1 MKLNIRKIISHA
13 LIWAALISLHSIYF
27 PKLVR
32 PAGPPPFR
40 MEEFRQNPVEEEMP
54 PPSAP
59 PFTVVV
65 ILYLSLVSFYYL
77 NSLVLIP
84 KLLSRQKRWEYAFSV
99 FGCVLVFIALTII
112 PFLIINPGVPINR
125 GMLISSILLISLVFI
140 ASGIGQ
146 IIDLWFLSEKR
157 SKEIEYE
164 KRLNELSLLKAQI
177 NPHFLFNTLN
187 TIYSLASKKSDQTPE
202 AVLKLS
208 EMMRYVMSEAKQ
220 DLVPIE
226 MEIEYINRFV
236 DLQKMRLT
244 DKVTVVYNVIG
255 NPQGRSIAPLILI
268 PFIENAFKYGVSTH
282 EDSTITIT
290 ISIEEHKI
298 KLVTTNRIF
307 NYSNIL
313 TESTGIGITNT
324 KKRLNLL
331 YPGRH
336 KLMIDDANANFVVQ
350 LELI

>member
-1 MKLNIRKIISHA
+1 M
-13 LIWAALISLHSIYF
+13 IWAALISLHSIYF

-32 PAGPPPFR
+32 PAGPPPYR
-40 MEEFRQNPVEEEMP
+40 MEELRQEQIGEELPVPSP
-54 PPSAP
+54 PPAI
-59 PFTVVV
+59 VVA
-65 ILYLSLVSFYYL
+65 ILVLSLVTFYYL

-84 KLLSRQKRWEYAFSV
+84 KLLSKQKRWEYAFSV
-99 FGCVLVFIALTII
+99 LGCVVL
-112 PFLIINPGVPINR
+112 FLIFTIVPILIMHPELPINR
-125 GMLISSILLISLVFI
+125 GMVISSILLISLVFI

-164 KRLNELSLLKAQI
+164 KQLNELSLLKSQI

-208 EMMRYVMSEAKQ
+208 EMMRYVMSDAKQ
-220 DLVPIE
+220 DLVSVE
-226 MEIEYINRFV
+226 KEIEYINRFV

-244 DKVTVVYNVIG
+244 DRVTVVYTVIG
-255 NPQGRSIAPLILI
+255 NTTGKSIAPLILI

-282 EDSTITIT
+282 DNSTISIT

-298 KLVTTNRIF
+298 VLVTTNRIF
-307 NYSNIL
+307 DYSNIL
-313 TESTGIGITNT
+313 TESTGIGIANT
-324 KKRLNLL
+324 KKRLQLL

-336 KLMIDDANANFVVQ
+336 KLMIDDSNANFVVQ